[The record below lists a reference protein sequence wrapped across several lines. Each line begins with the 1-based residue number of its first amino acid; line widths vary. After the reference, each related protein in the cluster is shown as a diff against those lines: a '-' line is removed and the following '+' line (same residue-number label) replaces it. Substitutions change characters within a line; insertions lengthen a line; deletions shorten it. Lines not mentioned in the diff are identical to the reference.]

1 MARPREENRQFE
13 TTIFILWVFLV
24 GLPRYWQIMHPI
36 FYVCRHILAKLFTKL
51 ILVVFFSMRR
61 TYLYSPTNKGQ
72 NWNIIVRG
80 LCFIGVWVRDKS
92 NQVFFWVQISKM
104 LKTNNIYFQTC
115 FSAQNSI
122 QRILLRFYMEETYK
136 FSEIFWRSCRRTGS
150 ALRQLV

>member
-1 MARPREENRQFE
+1 MSFFSGIAEVLANYASN
-13 TTIFILWVFLV
+13 LLC
-24 GLPRYWQIMHPI
+24 LPTHTCKVIHKTNFSGI
-36 FYVCRHILAKLFTKL
+36 
-51 ILVVFFSMRR
+51 FSMRG
-61 TYLYSPTNKGQ
+61 TKLYSPTNKGQ
-72 NWNIIVRG
+72 NWKIIVRG

-115 FSAQNSI
+115 FSAQNNI